1 MDIIQLLPEYLDLGV
16 DQKELVAVTQAALAK
31 RVRDLKL
38 AIAEAVVQARACT
51 LLDNLEGSHQA
62 LQRARQLQRE
72 YHHFFA
78 EWSRLQV
85 KRSEDPE
92 ESKTPYVSSGRQR
105 IGTPPHPSPDA
116 IGGRRVEPPHNGAG
130 PEALQ
135 LERSEIPIQSG
146 PQPGA

>member
-16 DQKELVAVTQAALAK
+16 DQDELVAVTQAALAK
-31 RVRDLKL
+31 RIRDLKL
-38 AIAEAVVQARACT
+38 AIAEAVVQARAGS

-62 LQRARQLQRE
+62 LHRARQLQRE
-72 YHHFFA
+72 YHHFYA

-85 KRSEDPE
+85 PLEDPE
-92 ESKTPYVSSGRQR
+92 ERQR
-105 IGTPPHPSPDA
+105 IGAHPSPDA

-130 PEALQ
+130 SEALQ

-146 PQPGA
+146 PHPGA

>member
-1 MDIIQLLPEYLDLGV
+1 VDIIQLLPEYLDLGV
-16 DQKELVAVTQAALAK
+16 DQEELVAVTQAALAK

-72 YHHFFA
+72 YHHFYA
-78 EWSRLQV
+78 EWTRLQV
-85 KRSEDPE
+85 
-92 ESKTPYVSSGRQR
+92 
-105 IGTPPHPSPDA
+105 PPHPELA
-116 IGGRRVEPPHNGAG
+116 EPPQNGAG
-130 PEALQ
+130 PEVLQ

-146 PQPGA
+146 PQLRLRRESDAVGPGA

>member
-16 DQKELVAVTQAALAK
+16 DQDELVAITQAALAK
-31 RVRDLKL
+31 RIRDLKL
-38 AIAEAVVQARACT
+38 AIAEAVIQARAGT

-85 KRSEDPE
+85 
-92 ESKTPYVSSGRQR
+92 
-105 IGTPPHPSPDA
+105 PPNPSPDA
-116 IGGRRVEPPHNGAG
+116 IGGRKVEPPHNGAG
-130 PEALQ
+130 PEAPQ